1 MRSPLNLT
9 DGCSEQVAACQKKAL
24 SLTDAI
30 IDFSQKALDGAY
42 SQALSTQSATCT
54 TLSAPP
60 MQLRTTLRLLEQL
73 NQAQESSKHLRA
85 QVRKGK
91 NLVAQ
96 AVHLCTQLYGL
107 LQELQCQFSTL
118 DASCYVV
125 SLVEH
130 ALATSLVP
138 AELILGLKQE
148 LTAALEPWKLMT
160 KLPADMLN
168 QEPADMLNQD
178 LAAALRACKKALEA
192 MPQQAKAVDEDASPR
207 NLEQFSKA
215 YDKLCKQK
223 QKLLN
228 LAGSQQE
235 ADLRAQLSWLKTPI
249 RSNSGFSLSGTTTH
263 A

>member
-1 MRSPLNLT
+1 MGQDEPS
-9 DGCSEQVAACQKKAL
+9 AL
-24 SLTDAI
+24 L
-30 IDFSQKALDGAY
+30 
-42 SQALSTQSATCT
+42 
-54 TLSAPP
+54 
-60 MQLRTTLRLLEQL
+60 
-73 NQAQESSKHLRA
+73 
-85 QVRKGK
+85 
-91 NLVAQ
+91 
-96 AVHLCTQLYGL
+96 
-107 LQELQCQFSTL
+107 STL

-130 ALATSLVP
+130 ALATSLLP

-160 KLPADMLN
+160 K
-168 QEPADMLNQD
+168 QPADMLNQD

-249 RSNSGFSLSGTTTH
+249 RQACAQTQALASVAQQLTHKPVAVQLIEAPLLIARVQQLTAFITVRPGSG
-263 A
+263 AA